1 MADEPL
7 RINLGCGPMKYEGWT
22 NVDFDEKYNPE
33 VIADARA
40 LPFEDNTVDEL
51 YSSHLLEHFGYEEP
65 VLEEWHRVLRPG
77 GKITI
82 VVPDL
87 MGTWFAWKAGFSWGQ
102 PDRFPIDLAYM
113 NATAF
118 GAHILS
124 PTFVEKNHTHKQI
137 FIMDMLVERM
147 RLLFPDAVQLSSL
160 DLPGLSRKAF
170 PGETMVRGTKPGR
183 RGLNFR
189 VEGKGAKI

>member
-1 MADEPL
+1 V
-7 RINLGCGPMKYEGWT
+7 GWT
-22 NVDFDEKYNPE
+22 NVDFDERYNPE
-33 VIADARA
+33 VVADARV

-65 VLEEWHRVLRPG
+65 LLEEWCRVLCCG

-87 MGTWFAWKAGFSWGQ
+87 IGTWYAWKAGFSWGS
-102 PDRFPIDLAYM
+102 PERFPIDLAYM
-113 NATAF
+113 NAVAY

-124 PTFVEKNHTHKQI
+124 PEFIEINHTHKQI

-147 RLLFPDAVQLSSL
+147 RPLFPDAVQLGKIQ
-160 DLPGLSRKAF
+160 LPGLEREAF
-170 PGETMVRGTKPGR
+170 PGETMVRGTKPGKT
-183 RGLNFR
+183 GLRFKL
-189 VEGKGAKI
+189 EGKGVKH

>member
-1 MADEPL
+1 
-7 RINLGCGPMKYEGWT
+7 MKYEGWT
-22 NVDFDEKYNPE
+22 NIDFDARYNPE
-33 VIADARA
+33 VVADARA
-40 LPFEDNTVDEL
+40 LPYQDGVVDEI

-65 VLEEWHRVLRPG
+65 ILEEWHRVLCFG

-87 MGTWFAWKAGFSWGQ
+87 VGTWYAWKAGFSWGQ

-113 NATAF
+113 NAVAF
-118 GAHILS
+118 GAHILG
-124 PTFVEKNHTHKQI
+124 PEFIEVNHTHKQI

-147 RLLFPDAVQLSSL
+147 RLLFPDAVQLSRL
-160 DLPGLSRKAF
+160 QLPGLSREAF
-170 PGETMVRGTKPGR
+170 PGETMVRGTKPAAR
-183 RGLNFR
+183 KLHFR